1 MAHMKSALLQVAT
14 SCQRWRKIKAKAI
27 HLSEAISVYG
37 CPVDASGLVMQEV
50 RKKSAYIPRHLAVA
64 SKMVHQC
71 TSPLWNICNFQ
82 VKNTSLILFP
92 GQLKSTL
99 VPFLSTKWDPGSSPC
114 EHSHLHHLQLQS
126 LIADQWRACP
136 TPNSEGSP
144 RSIRCSLDRSR
155 ASGTA
160 HWRSFVASELISA
173 WNRRLFTPKYQVLDL
188 SILPNLSYGKFF
200 HLSP

>member
-1 MAHMKSALLQVAT
+1 MAPMKSALLQVAT

-99 VPFLSTKWDPGSSPC
+99 VPFFWQNEIRGQAHVNIATYTTYSYSHSLQISGVHVQRPIAKAVQDPFGAVWIVRVPQ
-114 EHSHLHHLQLQS
+114 ELL
-126 LIADQWRACP
+126 
-136 TPNSEGSP
+136 TGE
-144 RSIRCSLDRSR
+144 
-155 ASGTA
+155 AS
-160 HWRSFVASELISA
+160 W
-173 WNRRLFTPKYQVLDL
+173 QV
-188 SILPNLSYGKFF
+188 S
-200 HLSP
+200 